1 MGGINGMTRFSGAH
15 KPSIAPA
22 YAVIVPMLA
31 HAARPHGYAVAVHGS
46 LQRDLD
52 LVAIPWVEDAAD
64 PHVLVEA
71 LQQVCKGKL
80 IGPEQKPH
88 GRLAW
93 SIVLA
98 GGAYVDL
105 SVMPCS

>member
-1 MGGINGMTRFSGAH
+1 
-15 KPSIAPA
+15 
-22 YAVIVPMLA
+22 MLA

-46 LQRDLD
+46 MQRDLD
-52 LVAIPWVEDAAD
+52 LVAIPWVDDAAE
-64 PHVLVEA
+64 PQVLVEA
-71 LQQVCKGKL
+71 LQKACKGKL

-88 GRLAW
+88 GRMSW